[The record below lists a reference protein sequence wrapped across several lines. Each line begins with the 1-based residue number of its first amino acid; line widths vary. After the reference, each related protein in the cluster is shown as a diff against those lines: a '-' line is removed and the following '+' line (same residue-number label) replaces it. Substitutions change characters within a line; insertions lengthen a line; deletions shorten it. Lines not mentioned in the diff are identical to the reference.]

1 MSSPRPASSP
11 RTLLVAVVL
20 SLGLLG
26 AWGVGASATTPA
38 VIPIRDTGG
47 VGGGSG
53 LVAGVQETP
62 REEHCPI
69 CRLTE

>member
-20 SLGLLG
+20 ALGLLG
-26 AWGVGASATTPA
+26 GGRASVAATM
-38 VIPIRDTGG
+38 PIVVPNVDTGG
-47 VGGGSG
+47 SGGAG
-53 LVAGVQETP
+53 LVAGVQQAP